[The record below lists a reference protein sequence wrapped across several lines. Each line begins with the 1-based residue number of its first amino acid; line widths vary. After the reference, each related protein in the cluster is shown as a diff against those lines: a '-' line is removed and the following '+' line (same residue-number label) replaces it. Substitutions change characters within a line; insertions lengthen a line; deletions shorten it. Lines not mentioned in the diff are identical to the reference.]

1 MDPRVRRERFRQR
14 RQQLQPLLCTHGAR
28 AKQDYLVVDARHF
41 GGERAANYVGTV
53 RSRVERIDRV
63 DIHPVGEVDY
73 AAGRNS
79 FGERA
84 FHHPE
89 RNTGD
94 PVEGVDKELL
104 NTQGRVMDR
113 TLGRQQAEFESSV
126 HFEILYMQP
135 GGGAG

>member
-1 MDPRVRRERFRQR
+1 MAPEQSRITLSSMPGTLAASARRIM
-14 RQQLQPLLCTHGAR
+14 L
-28 AKQDYLVVDARHF
+28 
-41 GGERAANYVGTV
+41 
-53 RSRVERIDRV
+53 ERIDRV